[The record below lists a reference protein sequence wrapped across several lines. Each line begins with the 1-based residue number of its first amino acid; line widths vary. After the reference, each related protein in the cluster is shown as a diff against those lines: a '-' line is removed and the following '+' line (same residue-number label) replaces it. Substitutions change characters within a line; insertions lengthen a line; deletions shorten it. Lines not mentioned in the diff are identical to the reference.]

1 MKITVSDYD
10 GKLWQHSRHINLR
23 GITGDSRVT
32 SDYRSRAM
40 KPENVVVNCYWL
52 LQDHSLYLLTKI
64 KIVILI
70 SSPALRKSVAHVTV
84 FTIQHKI

>member
-10 GKLWQHSRHINLR
+10 GKLWQDSRHINQH
-23 GITGDSRVT
+23 GITGESRVT
-32 SDYRSRAM
+32 SDYRSRVM
-40 KPENVVVNCYWL
+40 KPEKVVVNVYWL
-52 LQDHSLYLLTKI
+52 LQAHSLYLHKKI
-64 KIVILI
+64 KFVILI